1 MNNLGW
7 RRDERKKLWASKPE
21 VGNAISQTLKW
32 TVVQIKYSSNFT
44 DSNGIIQDITHC
56 FDSSNLYWSPNTLRY
71 IQASLKIFIEANL
84 YQNLQTK
91 SLLLV
96 ALKMQTGISKD
107 NSNNHKKKIKTF
119 TSYKKN
125 GKQWML
131 DSEFITYIFSF
142 YYFLAFNF
150 LSYYWFSWTAHL
162 SISLVWKGLEFSSH
176 HWSYAAI
183 KQFTALV
190 TTPFNTLS
198 AKIFCC
204 TEI

>member
-44 DSNGIIQDITHC
+44 DSNGIIQDIMHC

-107 NSNNHKKKIKTF
+107 NSNNHKKKI
-119 TSYKKN
+119 
-125 GKQWML
+125 
-131 DSEFITYIFSF
+131 
-142 YYFLAFNF
+142 
-150 LSYYWFSWTAHL
+150 
-162 SISLVWKGLEFSSH
+162 
-176 HWSYAAI
+176 
-183 KQFTALV
+183 
-190 TTPFNTLS
+190 
-198 AKIFCC
+198 
-204 TEI
+204 